1 MTTPGPRT
9 DAEVPGYLSRLGIPG
24 LADIHVHFMPEAVLD
39 KVWDYFDHADTN
51 YGTPWPITYRLPEDE
66 RIEQLR
72 TLGVRYIPS
81 LNYAH
86 KPGMATWLN
95 EWNREFAGRVDGAV
109 HSATFYPEPGAAA
122 CVRQA
127 MDAGARLWKV
137 HVSVSAFTPEDPL
150 LDDVWPLIDEAG
162 TPVVIHAG
170 SGPLAGEFTGPE
182 PVRRLLERHPRLP
195 LVIAHLGMPEYDA
208 FADLAQQYER
218 VHLDTTM
225 VATDF
230 TERLAP
236 LPDGYVDR
244 LGSLSDKV
252 VLGTDFPNIPYA
264 YAHQIEALARLD
276 LGDEWMRKVLWHN
289 GHRLMGA

>member
-1 MTTPGPRT
+1 MITAPRT
-9 DAEVPGYLSRLGIPG
+9 DDEVPAYLSRLGIPG
-24 LADIHVHFMPEAVLD
+24 LADVHVHFMPDAVLN
-39 KVWDYFDHADTN
+39 KVWNYFDHADTN
-51 YGTPWPITYRLPEDE
+51 YGLTWPITYRLPEAD
-66 RIEQLR
+66 RIERLR
-72 TLGVRYIPS
+72 ALGVQRIVS

-86 KPGMATWLN
+86 KAGMAKWLN
-95 EWNREFAGRVDGAV
+95 EWNAQFAARVAGAV
-109 HSATFYPEPGAAA
+109 HSATFYPEPGVADYVEHAL
-122 CVRQA
+122 
-127 MDAGARLWKV
+127 DAGARIWKV
-137 HVSVSAFTPEDPL
+137 HVSVGGFTPEDPL
-150 LDDVWPLIDEAG
+150 LEAAWRLIDQAG

-230 TERLAP
+230 TERIAP
-236 LPDGYVDR
+236 MPPGYVDR
-244 LGSLSDKV
+244 LGALVDKV
-252 VLGTDFPNIPYA
+252 VLGSDFPNIPYA
-264 YAHQIEALARLD
+264 YAHQIEALARLG

-289 GHRLMGA
+289 GMHLLDW